1 LASMALAGCDVRDSV
16 PVRSRTLVRVTTAR
30 MQARQISA
38 TLTGEVRAR
47 VQSDQSFRISGRV
60 IERLVD
66 VGAHVN
72 AGDLLARLDPAE
84 QQADLDA
91 ANATV
96 VAARLQLRVATSTLD
111 RQKTLLVNGF
121 TTRAAFD
128 QAQAAV
134 DVAAASL
141 DSAIAQLGTARD
153 TLTYTELRSSA
164 AGIIT
169 ARTLEIG
176 QISQAASPA
185 FTLAQDGARDAVFD
199 VYESFLFGVP
209 DDRSIDLTLVSDPS
223 VTAHGRIHE
232 VSPTIDPKTA
242 TTRVKVAID
251 NPPTGMTLG
260 AAVAGTAHWR
270 SPDRIVLPW
279 SALTALRGRPA
290 VWLVDPAAKIV
301 TLREIGVDVY
311 ESGVIVVASGLQT
324 GEKIV
329 IDGGKLLSP
338 GQSVT
343 YNGDEA
349 P

>member
-1 LASMALAGCDVRDSV
+1 M
-16 PVRSRTLVRVTTAR
+16 
-30 MQARQISA
+30 
-38 TLTGEVRAR
+38 
-47 VQSDQSFRISGRV
+47 
-60 IERLVD
+60 
-66 VGAHVN
+66 
-72 AGDLLARLDPAE
+72 LL
-84 QQADLDA
+84 
-91 ANATV
+91 
-96 VAARLQLRVATSTLD
+96 
-111 RQKTLLVNGF
+111 NGF

-134 DVAAASL
+134 DVASASL
-141 DSAIAQLGTARD
+141 EAAIAQLGTARD
-153 TLTYTELRSSA
+153 ALTYTELRSSA

-176 QISQAASPA
+176 QVSQAASPA

-209 DDRSIDLTLVSDPS
+209 DDRSIDLMLVSDPS

-232 VSPTIDPKTA
+232 VSPVIDPKTA

-251 NPPTGMTLG
+251 NLPTEMSLG

-270 SPDRIVLPW
+270 SSDRIVLPW
-279 SALTALRGRPA
+279 TALTALRGRPA
-290 VWLVDPAAKIV
+290 VWLVDPVAKVV
-301 TLREIGVDVY
+301 TLREIGVDIY
-311 ESGVIVVASGLQT
+311 ESGAIVVASGLQS
-324 GEKIV
+324 GEKVV

-343 YNGDEA
+343 YNGDDA